1 MCFRK
6 VRQKDVQRCILHRGY
21 EESKIAYV
29 NPPGAA
35 KRLLPDFM
43 WRRFN
48 VKKRELPSKI

>member
-35 KRLLPDFM
+35 KRLLPNFIFSLQRAEIM
-43 WRRFN
+43 G
-48 VKKRELPSKI
+48 K